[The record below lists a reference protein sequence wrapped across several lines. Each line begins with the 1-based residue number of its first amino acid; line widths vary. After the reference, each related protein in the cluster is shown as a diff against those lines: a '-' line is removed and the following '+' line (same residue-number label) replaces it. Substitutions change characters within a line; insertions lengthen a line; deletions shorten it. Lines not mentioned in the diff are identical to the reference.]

1 MQHAESNR
9 ISIPL
14 RGNNALAE
22 IVSACATGNK
32 VSLKDVEFIVD
43 EATQELITGTITE
56 IGEAKVIED
65 APEET
70 TEEEK
75 EQARK
80 APVMSVMASD
90 RDSDQGAT
98 SRDAFTA

>member
-1 MQHAESNR
+1 MHPEANK

-22 IVSACATGNK
+22 VVSACATGNK
-32 VSLKDVEFIVD
+32 VQLKDLEFIVD

-56 IGEAKVIED
+56 IGEAKVLEEPAED
-65 APEET
+65 AT
-70 TEEEK
+70 DEEK
-75 EQARK
+75 EEARK

-90 RDSDQGAT
+90 RDSDQGVT